1 LTARVAGYIIKDM
14 LWIQLRKYVYPA
26 LCIFLLLPTA
36 CLSLPGNPD
45 INKDVAAIQTAVVR
59 KMSTPSYAGG
69 GAVIFTLSH
78 VADGNLKAIVE
89 QIIRVFGQN
98 SAPLDLAILP
108 DEKDSKLSDLSYLT
122 GYVNE
127 GIIDVSLDGYY
138 INWLPPG
145 TSRTSAAYNQLRDK
159 LAKARESLNYSFGFS
174 PVACSLPSD
183 DFSNENYQII
193 QETGFRILNSPNSRQ
208 FQPSTRPL
216 NESGKPELNGLCR
229 LPTLFELVYP
239 ETKAKITTSQQAPDI
254 NSTLLDG
261 ISQSL
266 DSLDVAVVGLRPESF
281 LGRDNKV
288 DPQKLVQLDSLIKS
302 SQKIGELTTFESW
315 YKYASAN
322 IFPDRTSRHR
332 VLPPYQ
338 GGPAVIFRLDD
349 VAEGFNEDVVLE
361 LIQLFKNN
369 GVPLDLGIVSNA
381 DDTDSFKLAWLQK
394 YIDQGVVGIS
404 VHGYDWTYYQLA
416 TNNKEIDYQL
426 KMTGDTCSVD
436 YASGTSRVDN
446 SEITLTYAYI
456 KSKLKKARSQ
466 YLQYFGVSPVALTVP
481 TDYFD
486 ETGYKA
492 VQDAGFKVF
501 STHISVETRPSVER
515 VDYWG
520 KKDPNGMYRIPTASD
535 VCVWEQCVWGEII
548 DISKPA
554 GITGYCQYYGAWEDA
569 FYNELSTNTCQYLG
583 YLGVVAISLHPDAF
597 LDKYG
602 KPDLEKIKKVD
613 AIVKWVKTFAT
624 ITTFEQWYNYT
635 EGKKTTP

>member
-1 LTARVAGYIIKDM
+1 MD
-14 LWIQLRKYVYPA
+14 
-26 LCIFLLLPTA
+26 
-36 CLSLPGNPD
+36 
-45 INKDVAAIQTAVVR
+45 KDVLPVQAANVR
-59 KMSTPSYAGG
+59 KMGTPSYAGG
-69 GAVIFTLSH
+69 GAVIFTLSQ
-78 VADGNLKAIVE
+78 VADSNLKDVVE

-98 SAPLDLAILP
+98 NAPLDLAIMP
-108 DEKDSKLSDLSYLT
+108 AEKDTKLTDFSYLM
-122 GYVNE
+122 GYVDE
-127 GIIDVSLDGYY
+127 GVIDVSLDGYS
-138 INWLPPG
+138 IDWLPPG
-145 TSRTSAAYNQLRDK
+145 TSRTSAPYNQLKAK

-174 PVACSLPSD
+174 PVACSLPAD

-193 QETGFRILNSPNSRQ
+193 QETGFRILNSPNSKQ
-208 FQPSTRPL
+208 FQPSTRPV
-216 NESGKPELNGLCR
+216 NGSGAPEPNGLCR
-229 LPTLFELVYP
+229 LPTLFDLIYP
-239 ETKAKITTSQQAPDI
+239 DTKTKKFTSQPAPDT
-254 NSTLLDG
+254 NSALLDD

-266 DSLDVAVVGLRPESF
+266 DSLDVAVVGLQPESF

-288 DPQKLVQLDSLIKS
+288 DPLKLAQLDSLIRS

-315 YKYASAN
+315 YTYASAN
-322 IFPDRTSRHR
+322 IFPDRTSSHR

-361 LIQLFKNN
+361 LIKLFQRN

-381 DDTDSFKLAWLQK
+381 DDTDSFKMPWLQK
-394 YIDQGVVGIS
+394 YIDQGAVGIS

-416 TNNKEIDYQL
+416 TSNKQIEYQL
-426 KMTGDTCSVD
+426 TVTGDTCSIN
-436 YASGTSRVDN
+436 YASGTNRMDN
-446 SEITLTYAYI
+446 SETTLTYAYI

-492 VQDAGFKVF
+492 VQDAGFKIF
-501 STHISVETRPSVER
+501 STHISVETRASVER
-515 VDYWG
+515 VDFWG
-520 KKDPNGMYRIPTASD
+520 KKDPKGMYRIPTASD
-535 VCVWEQCVWGEII
+535 VCEWDQCLWVDII

-554 GITGYCQYYGAWEDA
+554 SIPGYCKYYGAWDDA

-597 LDKYG
+597 LDKDG
-602 KPDLEKIKKVD
+602 KPDLGKIEKVD
-613 AIVKWVKTFAT
+613 AIIKWVKTLAT

-635 EGKKTTP
+635 EGKK